1 MKNVLILSPD
11 SPVNGMGGLGVHL
24 NEVLQRIDASRYNV
38 SAVCQGSQEMTLQ
51 EGKVKVF
58 GLYPMSRSLE
68 EDAYINTFINQSRFV
83 ARVNELIHAS
93 EMEVPDV
100 VHIMDWTTAIA
111 GEELA
116 NQFNAKIVFAV
127 HLSINNYVKRIHP
140 IQETSYRFATDLEFN
155 MCRKAH
161 KIIHVTDYYANLFP
175 FNAFAQKT
183 TVVHNGVDYISFSDA
198 ENNYPLPGNH
208 KIKVLYIGRFAPMKN
223 VETIW
228 HCIEQLPE
236 IDFIFVGG
244 EDGSDKALI
253 NRLRVLDTK
262 QDSRIY
268 YLGAKYGKDKRSIM
282 ASADIIIMPSTHEPF
297 GLVALEALSAGQRG
311 KTILCSSFVD
321 GMGEFLTED
330 AAINC
335 GTTIHSIVQ
344 AVNKYLAMTTEEK
357 ESIRAKGC
365 ELAQN
370 YTWDTCAKG
379 IQDVW
384 ASL

>member
-100 VHIMDWTTAIA
+100 IHIMDWTTAIA

-253 NRLRVLDTK
+253 NRLRVLDAK

>member
-58 GLYPMSRSLE
+58 GLYPMNRSLE

-93 EMEVPDV
+93 KMEVPDV
-100 VHIMDWTTAIA
+100 IHIMDWTTAIA

-155 MCRKAH
+155 ICRKAH
-161 KIIHVTDYYANLFP
+161 KIIHVTNYYANLFP
-175 FNAFAQKT
+175 FNAFAHKT

-208 KIKVLYIGRFAPMKN
+208 KIKVLYVGRFAPMKN

-253 NRLRVLDTK
+253 NRLRVLDAK

-297 GLVALEALSAGQRG
+297 GLVALEALSAGQKG

-321 GMGEFLTED
+321 GMGEFLTKES
-330 AAINC
+330 ALNC
-335 GTTIHSIVQ
+335 GITVHSIVQ
-344 AVNKYLAMTTEEK
+344 AINKYLTMTTKEK

-370 YTWDTCAKG
+370 YTWDNCAKG

>member
-24 NEVLQRIDASRYNV
+24 NEVLQRIDVSRYNV

-93 EMEVPDV
+93 KMEVPDV
-100 VHIMDWTTAIA
+100 IHIMDWTTAIA

-253 NRLRVLDTK
+253 NRLRVLDAK

-282 ASADIIIMPSTHEPF
+282 ASADLIIMPSTHEPF

-335 GTTIHSIVQ
+335 GTTVHSIVQ

-370 YTWDTCAKG
+370 YTWDNCAKG

>member
-93 EMEVPDV
+93 KTEVPDV
-100 VHIMDWTTAIA
+100 IHIMDWTTAIA

-253 NRLRVLDTK
+253 NRLRVLDAK

-335 GTTIHSIVQ
+335 GTTVHSIVQ

-370 YTWDTCAKG
+370 YTWDNCAKG